1 MTKEEAI
8 RTIRKE
14 ARDYPN
20 RSAEFMADFAQVVI
34 SRIDGVPQHVNRR
47 HILRR
52 INLMTFGRLYC
63 HEIGDPDRSDIFIGG
78 LAASIMQ
85 PRPDRLRSD
94 FLILDDP
101 QQEERMK

>member
-1 MTKEEAI
+1 
-8 RTIRKE
+8 
-14 ARDYPN
+14 
-20 RSAEFMADFAQVVI
+20 
-34 SRIDGVPQHVNRR
+34 
-47 HILRR
+47 
-52 INLMTFGRLYC
+52 MTFGRKYC
-63 HEIGDPDRSDIFIGG
+63 NEISDNDRSDIFIGG